1 MQKDLRISKEEIEHI
16 ALLARLC
23 LTEEEKTLF
32 GSQLSSILDYIEKL
46 NELDT
51 KDIEPTS
58 HVLSLSNVIRD
69 DIPAYSIPIED
80 ALMNAPDHTDKFYRV
95 PKIIE

>member
-1 MQKDLRISKEEIEHI
+1 MNITREEIEHI
-16 ALLARLC
+16 AMLARLS
-23 LTEEEKTLF
+23 LSEEEKDLF
-32 GSQLSSILDYIEKL
+32 GPQLNGILGYMEKL

-58 HVLSLSNVIRD
+58 HVLSLNNVMRED
-69 DIPAYSIPIED
+69 TPAPSLPREE
-80 ALMNAPDHTDKFYRV
+80 ALMNAPSSTDKFYRV

>member
-1 MQKDLRISKEEIEHI
+1 MKISKEEIEHI
-16 ALLARLC
+16 ASLARLY
-23 LTEEEKTLF
+23 LSEEEKELF
-32 GSQLSSILDYIEKL
+32 GSQLSSILDYMEKL

-58 HVLSLSNVIRD
+58 HVLPLSNVMRD
-69 DIPAYSIPIED
+69 DIPSPSIPRED
-80 ALMNAPDHTDKFYRV
+80 ALLNAPDRTNKFYRV

>member
-1 MQKDLRISKEEIEHI
+1 MSITAEDVKHIAALSRLKLSGDEIE
-16 ALLARLC
+16 
-23 LTEEEKTLF
+23 LF
-32 GSQLSSILDYIEKL
+32 GRQLNDILHYVDQL

-58 HVLSLSNVIRD
+58 HVLPINNVFREDVETPSLDR
-69 DIPAYSIPIED
+69 ED
-80 ALMNAPDHTDKFYRV
+80 ALMNAPDRAGGFYRV

>member
-1 MQKDLRISKEEIEHI
+1 MKISKEEIDHI
-16 ALLARLC
+16 AILARLS
-23 LTEEEKTLF
+23 LSEEEKELF
-32 GSQLSSILDYIEKL
+32 GSQLSSILDYMEKL

-58 HVLSLSNVIRD
+58 HVISLSNVMRD
-69 DIPAYSIPIED
+69 DKPRDSIPRED
-80 ALMNAPDHTDKFYRV
+80 ALMNAPSHTDKFYRV